1 MIGIEMNCKILL
13 LLSSIFLLCSPSV
26 YSSIIQINK
35 IALNA
40 TKLNSGIKK
49 ELLEINYSNIAKVKT
64 MLSPSKISL
73 GIKAELAEINNFSS
87 NLNITDIAK
96 DDSNINSNI
105 SINNS
110 EAKASN
116 VVNKSN
122 NVSNMTLKKSDFNS
136 DINFGA

>member
-1 MIGIEMNCKILL
+1 MNCKILL